1 MKCPRWGLRC
11 AAAAVSGVTLA
22 ATALAGTAAAGAGTA
37 AQAAAGPVIKLV
49 AAQNQITVGSFQ
61 GQVFLDPGIY
71 VASLRSALVFHLQRQ
86 RYSKPV
92 TISQIIQQPGGSV
105 RSRHLSSS
113 IISDFNGLRNFVH
126 MRVRDSHGKTVAT
139 ERTIFCPNS
148 FDPQRASPNSS
159 ANSPYPQQCASGDP
173 FTKGMVWG
181 IAKGWGVDPFQNFGN
196 SFQLALG
203 TYKVTATITH
213 GYMRLFHISARD
225 ATATVTVKVVKQQ
238 GCCGPVPA
246 KPVGRHGQLP
256 SAPVV
261 PTLQNPP
268 QSARPDLVALPSW
281 GISTSHIRARKIHPG
296 SDWLDFGAT
305 VWIGGSS
312 PLDVEGFRSN
322 GSPVMKAY
330 QYFSRNGHII
340 GRVRAGTM
348 GFDTA
353 HSHNH
358 WHFQQFARYRL
369 LNSAKTLAVS
379 SHKQGFCIAPT
390 DAVDLLLPHASWQT
404 SFSGFGFDCGS
415 PTALWVRE
423 TMQIGWGDTYF
434 QSVAGQAFNI
444 TNIPNGTYYIEIIAN
459 PQRVLRETTTSNDIS
474 MRKVILGGT
483 PNHRTARVPAFHG
496 IDPEG

>member
-1 MKCPRWGLRC
+1 MKCPRWRLRC
-11 AAAAVSGVTLA
+11 AAAAVSGITLA
-22 ATALAGTAAAGAGTA
+22 ATALTGAATAGAGTA
-37 AQAAAGPVIKLV
+37 ARPAAGPVIKLV
-49 AAQNQITVGSFQ
+49 VAQNQLTLGSFQ

-113 IISDFNGLRNFVH
+113 FISDFNGLRNFVH
-126 MRVRDSHGKTVAT
+126 LRVRDSHGKTVAT
-139 ERTIFCPNS
+139 ERSMFCPNS
-148 FDPQRASPNSS
+148 FDPQRASPNSP

-196 SFQLALG
+196 SFQLPLG
-203 TYKVTATITH
+203 TYKVTATITR

-225 ATATVTVKVVKQQ
+225 ATATVTVKVVAQQ
-238 GCCGPVPA
+238 GCCSPVPA

-256 SAPVV
+256 SAPAV

-281 GISTSHIRARKIHPG
+281 GMFTSHIRARKIHPA
-296 SDWLDFGAT
+296 SDWLDFNAT

-312 PLDVEGFRSN
+312 PLDVEGFRSH

-330 QYFSRNGHII
+330 QYFSRNGHVI

-348 GFDTA
+348 GFEA
-353 HSHNH
+353 GQGENH
-358 WHFQQFARYRL
+358 WHFQQFARYSL
-369 LNSAKTLAVS
+369 LNSSRKRAVA
-379 SHKQGFCIAPT
+379 SHKEGFCIAPT
-390 DAVDLLLPHASWQT
+390 DSVDLLLPHAPWQQ
-404 SFSGFGFDCGS
+404 SFFGFGGDCGAPS
-415 PTALWVRE
+415 ALWVRE
-423 TMQIGWGDTYF
+423 NLSVGWGDTYT
-434 QSVAGQAFNI
+434 QSSAGQAFNI
-444 TNIPNGTYYIEIIAN
+444 TSLPNGTYYVEIIAN

-483 PNHRTARVPAFHG
+483 PGHRTVRVPAFHG